1 MSGSGSG
8 SLGRSSFWMAAV
20 VAIDQLTK
28 WYARASLAP
37 GESVP
42 VIPGLFSFTLVFNEG
57 AAWGM
62 LAGFRYGFIA
72 LAAAMLAIVAV
83 RRERIFGPGLAG
95 SVSAVLLCG
104 GIAGNL
110 VDRVV
115 AGRVTDFI
123 HVWHGNWHF
132 PCFNVADSAIT
143 VGVALLFIM
152 SLCQDSNSND
162 SPR

>member
-1 MSGSGSG
+1 MV
-8 SLGRSSFWMAAV
+8 AV
-20 VAIDQLTK
+20 VALDQLAK

-72 LAAAMLAIVAV
+72 LAFAMLILIAV
-83 RRERIFGPGLAG
+83 RRERIFGQGRAG
-95 SVSAVLLCG
+95 FVSSVLLCG

-110 VDRVV
+110 VDRIV

-152 SLCQDSNSND
+152 SLCPDSSPKNS
-162 SPR
+162 PL